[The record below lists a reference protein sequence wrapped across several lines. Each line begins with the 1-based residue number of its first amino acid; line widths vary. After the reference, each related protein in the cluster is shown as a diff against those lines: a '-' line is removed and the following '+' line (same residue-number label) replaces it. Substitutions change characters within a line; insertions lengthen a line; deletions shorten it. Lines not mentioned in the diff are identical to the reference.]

1 MLLVRFG
8 SAEMLG
14 WLVYEYGI
22 DPHVTVFDKSV
33 RIDGAV
39 SRDDFT
45 DDNGTMSIT
54 APAAQRSLRRARS

>member
-1 MLLVRFG
+1 MQLVRSG

-22 DPHVTVFDKSV
+22 DTHVTVFDKSV
-33 RIDGAV
+33 RIDGTV

-45 DDNGTMSIT
+45 NDHGTMSIT
-54 APAAQRSLRRARS
+54 APAAQRSLRPARS